1 MTGNRSHAVLVTFRR
16 PDLLADHLHR
26 LADQTAPLDTLV
38 VVDNDADPSIGEL
51 VASCDPM
58 PATEVVYIPLGG
70 NPGPAGGFT
79 AGLAE
84 LLPTADDDDI
94 VVLLDDNDPPK
105 RNETFAEVQRVLREL
120 QRENDDVGG
129 VGTWGASL
137 RRGGRLR
144 TETAAVPVPVD
155 YLSGNGCPHYLAGA
169 LRAVG
174 GPDPALFFGFEELD
188 LGLSLQRAGYRI
200 WSSGIARE
208 HGLSAMV
215 EPARPAAGVEAPTWR
230 RYYSFRNL
238 VVVLRK
244 DGRTF
249 DALAMSLVAGVV
261 KPTLNLV
268 VRPRIAVANLRVNV
282 AALHHGWRRRLGK
295 RIDPVALPGH
305 LR

>member
-1 MTGNRSHAVLVTFRR
+1 MSANRSHAVLVTFRR
-16 PDLLADHLHR
+16 PDLLADHLRR
-26 LADQTAPLDTLV
+26 LAEQTAPLDTLV
-38 VVDNDADPSIGEL
+38 VVDNDADPAIGAL
-51 VASCDPM
+51 VTACDPM
-58 PATEVVYIPLGG
+58 PATEVVYMSLAG
-70 NPGPAGGFT
+70 NRGPAGGFT
-79 AGLAE
+79 AGLGE
-84 LLPTADDDDI
+84 LLPGADDDDI

-105 RNETFAEVQRVLREL
+105 RNETFADVQRILRDL
-120 QRENDDVGG
+120 QRKHDDVGG

-144 TETAAVPVPVD
+144 TETSTNPVPVD
-155 YLSGNGCPHYLAGA
+155 YLSGNGCPHYVAGA
-169 LRAVG
+169 LRSVG

-208 HGLSAMV
+208 HGLSEMV
-215 EPARPAAGVEAPTWR
+215 EPGRPAVGVEAPSWR

-244 DGRTF
+244 DGRTI
-249 DALAMSLVAGVV
+249 DALAMSLVAGLA
-261 KPTLNLV
+261 KPTLNLA
-268 VRPRIAVANLRVNV
+268 VRPRTAAANLRVNV

-295 RIDPVALPGH
+295 HIDPAALPGH